1 MKRLKIEWSK
11 KSKHLGSPGSLQIP
25 SMIDGKIC
33 RQIRASKP
41 GALQAHLR
49 GSARWGAG
57 SLPDLVRGQVRTRQ
71 RWDAQWLPGWYFMIF
86 YDICQVWRTR
96 PFSVCHII
104 ACVDSCHWFNVLV
117 HIILWYT
124 VICIRYNLH
133 RISIDIPYIYAC
145 CYTVYSTHII
155 SYHMPLHYS
164 FYIFTVHTSKA
175 SWHLFYGTRD
185 FFGTCTDDLTSFS
198 NGGISSDDCEAAVFR
213 LSTCIL
219 CMGRPRGSTNARVEW
234 NPDLLPEVFA
244 LYPRYLSWVAMSAAW
259 FWGKAFCHPIARMH
273 V

>member
-133 RISIDIPYIYAC
+133 RISIDIPYIYMHVVTL
-145 CYTVYSTHII
+145 YTQLI
-155 SYHMPLHYS
+155 SYHIICHCITHFIFLQ
-164 FYIFTVHTSKA
+164 YILQRLPGICSMVLAISLVPAPTIWQASLTEASLQMTV
-175 SWHLFYGTRD
+175 RQQ
-185 FFGTCTDDLTSFS
+185 
-198 NGGISSDDCEAAVFR
+198 SSD
-213 LSTCIL
+213 
-219 CMGRPRGSTNARVEW
+219 
-234 NPDLLPEVFA
+234 
-244 LYPRYLSWVAMSAAW
+244 WVPAFSA
-259 FWGKAFCHPIARMH
+259 WGAHEGQQTH
-273 V
+273 E